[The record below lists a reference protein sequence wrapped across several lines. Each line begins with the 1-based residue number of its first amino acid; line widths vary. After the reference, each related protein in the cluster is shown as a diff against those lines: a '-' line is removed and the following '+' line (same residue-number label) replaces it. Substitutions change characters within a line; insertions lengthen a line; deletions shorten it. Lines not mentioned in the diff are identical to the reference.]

1 MVWRKAGILV
11 KLEWTRQE
19 RGAAPVAT
27 WQRAQHNLSVPT
39 LIEQALAQGNTQLAA
54 NGAICSNTTPRT
66 GRSVK
71 DKFIVRDEETRDRVV
86 WGPGT
91 QPIDPEVAARLA
103 ARVAMYLDERR
114 AYVLDAWA
122 GADPTHRLGVRV
134 VAEYAWHALFARQ
147 LFIRLAPG
155 EQAAFEPGFTV
166 LAAPDFRC
174 DPARDGTNSEVAIIL
189 DFGRKLVTIAGTRYA
204 GEIKK
209 SVFSYLNYVLPAQD
223 VFPMHCGANVGR
235 DGDVALFFGLSGTG
249 KTTLS
254 ADPDRLLIGDDE
266 HGWGESGV
274 FNFEGG
280 CYAKCI
286 NLRAEREPQIY
297 EAIRFGAVL
306 ENVVLDSISRE
317 PDYDDGSVTEN
328 TRAAYPVDFIPGVV
342 REGYAGH
349 AKTILLLTADAFGVL
364 PPLARL
370 TNEQALYYF
379 LSGYT
384 AKLAGTEADMGSQPE
399 ATFSTCFASPFL
411 ALPPMRFADMLRDR
425 LSRHG
430 AHCYLV
436 NTGWSGGPFGVGSRM
451 SLTHTRAMVRAALS
465 GALEDA
471 PVWIDPVFGLAVPEA
486 VRDVPAQVLHPRDTW
501 SDPAAYDRAAHA
513 LAERFR
519 SNFTRFTRAP
529 AELAA
534 AGPRN

>member
-1 MVWRKAGILV
+1 MVHSKAGISV
-11 KLEWTRQE
+11 KLEWTREE
-19 RGAAPVAT
+19 RGVAPDAE
-27 WQRAQHNLSVPT
+27 WQRAHHNLSVP
-39 LIEQALAQGNTQLAA
+39 LLVEHALTQGNTQLAA
-54 NGAICSNTTPRT
+54 NGAVCSDTTPRT

-71 DKFIVRDEETRDRVV
+71 DKFIVRDAETADRVA

-91 QPIDPEVAARLA
+91 QPIDPVVAARLA
-103 ARVAMYLDERR
+103 SRVAMYLDERPS
-114 AYVLDAWA
+114 YVVDAWA
-122 GADPTHRLGVRV
+122 GADPAHRLGIRV
-134 VAEYAWHALFARQ
+134 VAEYAWHALFAHQ
-147 LFIRLAPG
+147 LFIGLAP
-155 EQAAFEPGFTV
+155 EERAAFAPGFTV
-166 LAAPDFRC
+166 LAAPDFHC
-174 DPARDGTNSEVAIIL
+174 DPARDGTSSDVAIIL

-254 ADPDRLLIGDDE
+254 ADPERSLIGDDE

-286 NLRAEREPQIY
+286 NLRAESEPQIFS
-297 EAIRFGAVL
+297 AIRFGAVL
-306 ENVVLDSISRE
+306 ENVTLDPVTRE
-317 PDYDDGSVTEN
+317 PDYDDESVTEN

-342 REGYAGH
+342 RAGKAGH

-370 TNEQALYYF
+370 TTEQAMYYF

-384 AKLAGTEADMGSQPE
+384 AKLAGTEAGMGSEPE

-411 ALPPMRFADMLRDR
+411 ALPPMLFADMLRDR
-425 LSRHG
+425 LTRHG
-430 AHCYLV
+430 ARCYLV
-436 NTGWSGGPFGVGSRM
+436 NTGWSGGPFGVGNRI
-451 SLTHTRAMVRAALS
+451 SLAHTRAMVRAALS
-465 GALEDA
+465 GALENA
-471 PVWIDPVFGLAVPEA
+471 AVWTDPVFGLEVPESIA
-486 VRDVPAQVLHPRDTW
+486 DLPDQVLRPRDTW
-501 SDPAAYDRAAHA
+501 ADPDAYDRAAHG

-519 SNFTRFTRAP
+519 ANFKRFSGAP
-529 AELAA
+529 AEVAG
-534 AGPRN
+534 AGPQG